1 MTKRRGHLAVLAG
14 LMALAAW
21 GCQSKPINVPPLTA
35 QDVPALTALGNY
47 PDRIYKIEPGD
58 TLQIRYVYHPELK
71 QEDIVRPDG
80 KITVNLIGE
89 IQVLGMTTTELERL
103 LARRS
108 TEFVRDPEVIVSI
121 SKFSDKHIFVGG
133 EVGRPGTL
141 PYRKG
146 LTPLQAVIAAG
157 GFRDTAR
164 LDSVILVRMNGTRD
178 EVMSRRLNLDEI
190 VRDGGLEPVA
200 LAPNDVIFVP
210 RSEIADANL
219 WVRQHIVDLIPFFRG
234 YGMGTTVPLF

>member
-1 MTKRRGHLAVLAG
+1 MRRGRQLG
-14 LMALAAW
+14 LLVGLVAALGW
-21 GCQSKPINVPPLTA
+21 GCSSKPINVPPLTA
-35 QDVPALTALGNY
+35 EDVPVLTEMGNY
-47 PDRIYKIEPGD
+47 PDRVYKIEPGD
-58 TLQIRYVYHPELK
+58 TVQIRYVYHPELK

-89 IQVLGMTTTELERL
+89 VSVIGMTTSELEKL
-103 LARRS
+103 LAERS
-108 TEFVRDPEVIVSI
+108 REMVRDPEVIVSI
-121 SKFSDKHIFVGG
+121 SKYAEKHVFVGG

-141 PYRKG
+141 PYKKG
-146 LTPLQAVIAAG
+146 LTPLQAIIAAG

-164 LDSVILVRMNGTRD
+164 VDSVILVRMNGTRD
-178 EVMSRRLNLDEI
+178 QVISRKLNLDEV
-190 VRDGGLEPVA
+190 VRDGNREPVA

-234 YGMGTTVPLF
+234 YGIGSSAPLF